1 MQDSG
6 PEPRVMK
13 GVNRRAFVRSFFL
26 ETLWNYEKMQNLGF
40 SFCIYPALE
49 RLYPDQ
55 NDRKGAVSRHLE
67 AVNTHPSMA
76 PLLAG
81 LTARLEHDLEP
92 ATVIPYRKR
101 VMSALAAHGDRIFWT
116 HVKPLAAVWA
126 SLVSFC
132 LFGSALGSALLL
144 VVYNVP
150 HLVMRAGGFR
160 WGWKNGLQVLQ
171 AFKSPRTE
179 AAMLV
184 MRGATA
190 LGLGLLAG
198 AVVLASS
205 RSYEGT
211 MAHPTLAACLPGVGA
226 IALILLRR
234 RVSLTVV
241 IYLTALA
248 AVTLFVILQGGTSV
262 G

>member
-1 MQDSG
+1 
-6 PEPRVMK
+6 MK
-13 GVNRRAFVRSFFL
+13 GVNRRACVRSFFL

-101 VMSALAAHGDRIFWT
+101 VMSALAADGDRIFWT

-160 WGWKNGLQVLQ
+160 WGWKDGST
-171 AFKSPRTE
+171 SPS
-179 AAMLV
+179 
-184 MRGATA
+184 G
-190 LGLGLLAG
+190 
-198 AVVLASS
+198 
-205 RSYEGT
+205 
-211 MAHPTLAACLPGVGA
+211 
-226 IALILLRR
+226 I
-234 RVSLTVV
+234 
-241 IYLTALA
+241 
-248 AVTLFVILQGGTSV
+248 
-262 G
+262 

>member
-1 MQDSG
+1 
-6 PEPRVMK
+6 MK
-13 GVNRRAFVRSFFL
+13 GVNRRAFGRSFFL

-55 NDRKGAVSRHLE
+55 NDRKVAVSRHLE

-81 LTARLEHDLEP
+81 ITARLEHDLEP
-92 ATVIPYRKR
+92 TTVIPYRKR

-126 SLVSFC
+126 SLASFC
-132 LFGSALGSALLL
+132 FFGSALGSALLL

-150 HLVMRAGGFR
+150 HLFLRAGGFR
-160 WGWKNGLQVLQ
+160 WGWEDGLQVLQ
-171 AFKSPRTE
+171 AFKSPRAE

-184 MRGATA
+184 MRGTIA

-205 RSYEGT
+205 RSCEGT
-211 MAHPTLAACLPGVGA
+211 MAQLTFAACLLGVGG
-226 IALILLRR
+226 IALLLLRLR
-234 RVSLTVV
+234 LSLTAV
-241 IYLTALA
+241 IYLSAVA
-248 AVTLFVILQGGTSV
+248 AVTLFVILHGRTSV

>member
-1 MQDSG
+1 MQDFG

-13 GVNRRAFVRSFFL
+13 GVNRRVFVRSFFL

-55 NDRKGAVSRHLE
+55 NDRKRAVSRHLE
-67 AVNTHPSMA
+67 AVNTHPSMV

-81 LTARLEHDLEP
+81 LTARFEHDLEP

-211 MAHPTLAACLPGVGA
+211 MAQPTLAACLPGVGG

>member
-1 MQDSG
+1 
-6 PEPRVMK
+6 MK
-13 GVNRRAFVRSFFL
+13 GVNCRAFVRSFCL

-55 NDRKGAVSRHLE
+55 NERKRVISRHLE

-92 ATVIPYRKR
+92 TTVIPYRR
-101 VMSALAAHGDRIFWT
+101 RIMSALAAHGDRIFWT

-132 LFGSALGSALLL
+132 FFGSALGSALLL

-160 WGWKNGLQVLQ
+160 WGWKDGLHVLQ

-179 AAMLV
+179 AAMVV

-198 AVVLASS
+198 AVVLAYSK
-205 RSYEGT
+205 SYEGT
-211 MAHPTLAACLPGVGA
+211 VALPSLAACLPVLAG
-226 IALILLRR
+226 IALLLLRR
-234 RVSLTVV
+234 RVSLTAI
-241 IYLTALA
+241 IYLTTLA
-248 AVTLFVILQGGTSV
+248 AVTLFVILHGGTSV
-262 G
+262 V

>member
-1 MQDSG
+1 M
-6 PEPRVMK
+6 MK
-13 GVNRRAFVRSFFL
+13 GVNRRAFRRSFFL

-67 AVNTHPSMA
+67 AVNTHPSMG

-81 LTARLEHDLEP
+81 LTARLEHDLEQT
-92 ATVIPYRKR
+92 TVIPYRKR

-132 LFGSALGSALLL
+132 FFGSALGCVILL
-144 VVYNVP
+144 VLYNVP
-150 HLVMRAGGFR
+150 QLVMRAGGFR
-160 WGWKNGLQVLQ
+160 WGWKDGLRVLQ
-171 AFKSPRTE
+171 AFKSPRME

-184 MRGATA
+184 MRGTTA

-205 RSYEGT
+205 RSYG
-211 MAHPTLAACLPGVGA
+211 AALAQLTLATCLPVLTG
-226 IALILLRR
+226 IALLLLLR
-234 RVSLTVV
+234 RVSLTAV

-248 AVTLFVILQGGTSV
+248 AVTLFVVLHGGTSV
-262 G
+262 E

>member
-1 MQDSG
+1 
-6 PEPRVMK
+6 MK
-13 GVNRRAFVRSFFL
+13 GVNRRAFGRSFFL

-55 NDRKGAVSRHLE
+55 NDREAAVSRHLE

-81 LTARLEHDLEP
+81 LTARLEQDLEP

-132 LFGSALGSALLL
+132 FFGSALGSAFLL
-144 VVYNVP
+144 VAYNVP
-150 HLVMRAGGFR
+150 HLVMRAGGFK
-160 WGWKNGLQVLQ
+160 WGWHKGLQVLQ
-171 AFKSPRTE
+171 VFKSPRMD

-184 MRGATA
+184 MRVATA

-205 RSYEGT
+205 RSYDGT
-211 MAHPTLAACLPGVGA
+211 MAQLSLAACLPVLAG
-226 IALILLRR
+226 IALLLLLR
-234 RVSLTVV
+234 RVSLTAV
-241 IYLTALA
+241 IYLTTLA
-248 AVTLFVILQGGTSV
+248 AVTLFVILHGGTSV

>member
-1 MQDSG
+1 
-6 PEPRVMK
+6 MK
-13 GVNRRAFVRSFFL
+13 GVNRRAFGRSFFL

-55 NDRKGAVSRHLE
+55 NDRKGAVSRHLA

-76 PLLAG
+76 PFLAG

-132 LFGSALGSALLL
+132 FFGSALGSALLL
-144 VVYNVP
+144 VAYNVP

-160 WGWKNGLQVLQ
+160 WGWHKGLQVLQ
-171 AFKSPRTE
+171 VFNSRSMV

-184 MRGATA
+184 MRVATA

-198 AVVLASS
+198 AVALASS
-205 RSYEGT
+205 RSYDGT
-211 MAHPTLAACLPGVGA
+211 MAQPSLVACLPVLAG
-226 IALILLRR
+226 IALLLLLRK
-234 RVSLTVV
+234 VSLTAVL
-241 IYLTALA
+241 YLTALA
-248 AVTLFVILQGGTSV
+248 GVALFVILHGGTLV